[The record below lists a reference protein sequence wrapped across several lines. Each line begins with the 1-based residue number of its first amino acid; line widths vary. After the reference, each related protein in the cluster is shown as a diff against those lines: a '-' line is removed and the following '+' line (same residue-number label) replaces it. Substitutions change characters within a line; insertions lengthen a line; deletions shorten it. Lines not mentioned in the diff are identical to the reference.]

1 MEDATPKPT
10 QSNQPKSRRRFIT
23 WLSRAF
29 LGLWGLGAI
38 GVVAA
43 YMQPKKRGE
52 RVAERTV
59 SAGMVDDY
67 AIGDVRLIRHGM
79 TPIFVGRLDAE
90 NFTALSAVC
99 THMRCILDYDRESET
114 LLCPCHDGRFDLAGT
129 VLYGPPPRA
138 LQNYRVTVRAGEI
151 IVTL

>member
-1 MEDATPKPT
+1 MEETTQKPT
-10 QSNQPKSRRRFIT
+10 QSSEPKSRRRFIT
-23 WLSRAF
+23 GLSRAF
-29 LGLWGLGAI
+29 LSLWGLGAI
-38 GVVAA
+38 GVVTA
-43 YMQPKKRGE
+43 YMRPQKRGE

-59 SAGMVDDY
+59 SAGMVEDF
-67 AIGDVRLIRHGM
+67 AIGDVKLIRHGVS
-79 TPIFVGRLDAE
+79 PIFVGRLDAE

-99 THMRCILDYDRESET
+99 THMRCILDYDRDSET

-138 LQNYRVTVRAGEI
+138 LRNYRVTIRAGEI